1 MVYEEK
7 ILTPFTGE
15 EEPSKEG
22 SEEDS
27 DIEEGGGGEELE

>member
-7 ILTPFTGE
+7 ILTPFADE

-22 SEEDS
+22 PEEDS
-27 DIEEGGGGEELE
+27 DIEEGGGDELE